1 MDDVTNNFFATLCSQ
16 YTITPLFGKANINI
30 YNHTVF
36 KQEYILKQLYK
47 TNDCVFRGSCNA

>member
-16 YTITPLFGKANINI
+16 YTITPLFGMANINI

-36 KQEYILKQLYK
+36 KQKYILKQLYK
-47 TNDCVFRGSCNA
+47 TNDCVF